1 MTDIV
6 HCDRLI
12 ILHFYTDDNYFTTTF
27 RCSFDA
33 TIPVSFVRHKV
44 ALLSALERSGWP
56 VAERDVAA
64 MEAELR
70 LGATYVAQARELRDG
85 RSTDRGDDASTD
97 RDDASTG
104 SAERDGGTSPPSD
117 RDPADPRTRNEVSSD
132 DDESNGR
139 SA

>member
-1 MTDIV
+1 M
-6 HCDRLI
+6 RI
-12 ILHFYTDDNYFTTTF
+12 ISRQHAHTF
-27 RCSFDA
+27 GCSFDA

-85 RSTDRGDDASTD
+85 RSTDRGDASTD